1 MRALI
6 VFESMFGNTKL
17 VAEAVC
23 QGLSPYADTRVVE
36 VGAAP
41 ERLDDVDL
49 VVAGGPTHAFGMTR
63 PGTRADA
70 ASQASGGVVSGVIGL
85 REWLASLPK
94 AQPRQLA
101 ATFDSRVD
109 KVRRLPGSAARGAAK
124 RLRHLGFRLVAPP
137 ESFYV
142 TDTLG
147 PLLDGELDRARRW
160 GAELGSAFAGTKAG

>member
-1 MRALI
+1 
-6 VFESMFGNTKL
+6 MFGNTKL
-17 VAEAVC
+17 IADAVG
-23 QGLSPYADTRVVE
+23 QGLSSYADTQVVE

-41 ERLDDVDL
+41 ERLDEVDL
-49 VVAGGPTHAFGMTR
+49 VVAGGPTHAFGLTR

-70 ASQASGGVVSGVIGL
+70 ARQTTGGVVSGVVGL

-124 RLRHLGFRLVAPP
+124 RLRHLDFRLVVPP

-142 TDTLG
+142 TDTQG

-160 GAELGSAFAGTKAG
+160 AELGAAFAGRNVG

>member
-17 VAEAVC
+17 IADSIG
-23 QGLSPYADTRVVE
+23 QGLSSYADTRVLE

-41 ERLDDVDL
+41 KHLGDVDL
-49 VVAGGPTHAFGMTR
+49 VVAGGPTHAFGLTR
-63 PGTRADA
+63 PSTRADA
-70 ASQASGGVVSGVIGL
+70 ASQATAGVVSGNIGI

-94 AQPRQLA
+94 AHPRQLA

-124 RLRHLGFRLVAPP
+124 RLRHQGFRLIAPP
-137 ESFYV
+137 VSFYV
-142 TDTLG
+142 TDIQG
-147 PLLDGELDRARRW
+147 PLLDGELERARSW
-160 GAELGSAFAGTKAG
+160 GAELGAALGGANA